1 MSRTTSVTLAEPLSQ
16 FVNQMI
22 ESGRYGS
29 TNEVISA
36 ALKILEAQEQQLI
49 QLRALIDEGLESGVS
64 EETVQSIISK
74 AKAKAKRNV

>member
-16 FVNQMI
+16 FVNQMV

>member
-1 MSRTTSVTLAEPLSQ
+1 
-16 FVNQMI
+16 
-22 ESGRYGS
+22 
-29 TNEVISA
+29 VISA

-74 AKAKAKRNV
+74 AKAKRNV

>member
-16 FVNQMI
+16 FVNQMV
-22 ESGRYGS
+22 ESGRYGLAS
-29 TNEVISA
+29 EVISA

-49 QLRALIDEGLESGVS
+49 QLRALIDESLESGVS

-74 AKAKAKRNV
+74 AKAKRNV

>member
-1 MSRTTSVTLAEPLSQ
+1 MGRTTSVTLAEPLSQ
-16 FVNQMI
+16 FVNQMV

-74 AKAKAKRNV
+74 AKRNV

>member
-74 AKAKAKRNV
+74 AKAKRNV

>member
-16 FVNQMI
+16 FVNQMV

-74 AKAKAKRNV
+74 AKAKRNV

>member
-16 FVNQMI
+16 FVNQMV

-29 TNEVISA
+29 TNEVICA

-74 AKAKAKRNV
+74 AKAKRNV

>member
-16 FVNQMI
+16 FVNQMV
-22 ESGRYGS
+22 ESGRLWFDQRGHQCRIKNIGS
-29 TNEVISA
+29 TRTV
-36 ALKILEAQEQQLI
+36 I

-74 AKAKAKRNV
+74 AKAKRNV

>member
-16 FVNQMI
+16 FVDQMV

-29 TNEVISA
+29 TNEVICV
-36 ALKILEAQEQQLI
+36 ALKILEAQEQQII

-74 AKAKAKRNV
+74 AKAKRNV

>member
-1 MSRTTSVTLAEPLSQ
+1 MV
-16 FVNQMI
+16 

-74 AKAKAKRNV
+74 AKRNV

>member
-1 MSRTTSVTLAEPLSQ
+1 EPLSQ
-16 FVNQMI
+16 FVNQMV

-74 AKAKAKRNV
+74 AKAKRNV